1 LSAVRFNSIFPTER
15 GKEITLEIWDTSYS
29 GAATSFNTKD
39 NGYNLKY
46 SANGF
51 EEAAQFMATECEFVF
66 WIENATHEALITDFV
81 TAQEGRFLVRIL
93 KDSVLEWTGFILF
106 DSTSYEEVD
115 YPFAFQIK
123 AVDGI
128 GTLKDV
134 DFKDISGP
142 YTGKSKMIEYLTRA
156 LSKISYVSEFYG
168 AGDVFL
174 RTSVDWWEETM
185 THSPTGV
192 DMLDQ
197 AYLSNAVYYEYKNGV
212 LEYKSCYDVIK
223 DILTALECRITYAKG
238 AFWIEQISYR
248 IATTII
254 QRQWETDGSFIS
266 AVNYSIDNDI
276 DQTAA
281 GALLA
286 TGVYEFTAPLSE
298 ARHEFKA
305 LERRNFFAGAE
316 NVDDTHTGIDT
327 FYTPIHGNSGETT
340 LRITGGL
347 VLRISSNTFAPGYT
361 NPLEPF
367 VAVIRLNIFLDNYGL
382 QNSYTLQASYQ
393 VAFTPVI
400 WHATPGLYV
409 CQTISGP
416 FLANTTDDIFT
427 FTQGIDLI
435 TPPLPENTE
444 SFTFSCELETLKKSD
459 GTTYSFADFD
469 ITYEIS
475 NLWMEAYSE
484 GGPVL
489 SGEAAKYSTL
499 NTDTQNTKVYKS
511 ESLIG
516 SSTNVNTVGA
526 IWVKPA
532 STYILAGL
540 WGIGATTPAYSF
552 IGQMLTYVV
561 ASTRAKTSK
570 KLNGSLYGDIASLA
584 LVVWDSINWVL
595 MGGSWDAVHNTFTGE
610 WIEIRHTAGLT
621 PSTPIRYIATDHP
634 NPPRGNTS
642 TTGGLGPFRVG
653 APLGTIMYPVAS
665 TLSEENIRAGVI
677 TSLEIQDTLSDYDF
691 NTGDIIHIVDP
702 FTGGFERLTVT
713 ALTTNGQTAIS
724 VSGTLLNDYPRGA
737 PIVRLPRIGAGFSL
751 PSGPDGAILRRTSGS
766 WAPYGTTALS
776 DGVVLTW
783 TDAGGWAAAAL
794 PAGYTDEQAQDA
806 VGSMLSDS
814 TEIDFTY
821 TDATPSLTAVLKTT
835 GVSAGTYNSLTVDIK
850 GRVTA
855 ATLIAYL
862 TANQSITLSGDVTGS
877 GTTAI
882 TTTIANAVVTFAKF
896 QNLSALSVFARS
908 GNTSGVGAALAA
920 SAANQYLRVNSAGTS
935 LEWGTITAVTGAGA
949 AGQVAVFDGTNT
961 IDGDVSLLYDV
972 TNGRLQIIKTGSV
985 IASTAHFEARPA
997 SGANDIFLLY
1007 SSNMQE
1013 VISKQLNTRN
1023 TGSSGSSIHEIGV
1036 GGSLAGDAFM
1046 RFVVSGGAT
1055 WIIGIDNSDNDT
1067 LRILNQVDPSSGAV
1081 GGEGIRIETGTTT
1094 KVGINKTT
1102 AVEVLDVG
1110 GNVRGEMWKNVATTG
1125 TIGTFALGTGAGTGA
1140 TINSGNTSWWGNG
1153 GYLYFTSGTSPATNA
1168 IVATITMAAGYK
1180 FNTRASAIVQGKNLA
1195 AALAGWFATYDNTT
1209 GIITISFNGTLP
1221 ASTVLQINILM
1232 TGL

>member
-1 LSAVRFNSIFPTER
+1 MSAVRFNSIFPTER

>member
-254 QRQWETDGSFIS
+254 QRQWETDGTFIS

-276 DQTAA
+276 DQTAS

-286 TGVYEFTAPLSE
+286 TGIYEFTAPLSE

-340 LRITGGL
+340 LRITGGM

-367 VAVIRLNIFLDNYGL
+367 VAVIRLNIFLDNFGL

-444 SFTFSCELETLKKSD
+444 SFTFSCELETLKKFD

-595 MGGSWDAVHNTFTGE
+595 MGGTWDAVHNTFTGE

-621 PSTPIRYIATDHP
+621 PSTPIRHIATDHP
-634 NPPRGNTS
+634 NPPRDNTS

-751 PSGPDGAILRRTSGS
+751 PGGPDGAILRRTSGE
-766 WAPYGTTALS
+766 WTAYGTTALA
-776 DGVVLTW
+776 DGAVLTW
-783 TDAGGWAAAAL
+783 TDAGGWAAAAS

-862 TANQSITLSGDVTGS
+862 TANQSITLSGDVSGTGS
-877 GTTAI
+877 TAI
-882 TTTIANAVVTFAKF
+882 TTTIGANKVTVGMLA
-896 QNLSALSVFARS
+896 QLAGLSILSRAGS
-908 GNTSGVGAALAA
+908 TAGNIAALTA

-935 LEWGTITAVTGAGA
+935 LEWGTITAVTGTGA

-1094 KVGINKTT
+1094 RMGINKS
-1102 AVEVLDVG
+1102 ALGSEAVLDVG
-1110 GNVRGEMWKNVATTG
+1110 GIVRGEMYKTLQTVAAL
-1125 TIGTFALGTGAGTGA
+1125 GTFATGTGMGTGGSINA
-1140 TINSGNTSWWGNG
+1140 LNTVWKGNSGTCK
-1153 GYLYFTSGTSPATNA
+1153 FTTGTSPATDA
-1168 IVATITMAAGYK
+1168 TVFTITMLSGYRLSG
-1180 FNTRASAIVQGKNLA
+1180 TASFIVQGRDIA
-1195 AALAGWFATYDNTT
+1195 SALSGWGAYCDGVT
-1209 GIITISFNGTLP
+1209 ITVFYKGTLP
-1221 ASTVLQINILM
+1221 ASTPLWVNLV
-1232 TGL
+1232 GFG